1 MRKEMIDLIRY
12 LKKLGYLKDPRIE
25 AAMMELDR
33 ADFVSSEVRDRA
45 YEDIAF

>member
-1 MRKEMIDLIRY
+1 MRNEMIDLIRY

-33 ADFVSSEVRDRA
+33 ADFALPKCATGHMRT
-45 YEDIAF
+45 